1 MDIGKIGVVVGL
13 CASITAIVLYALSL
27 RGSRRLLWAARGA
40 YGATALSVLFCF
52 GRLMYL
58 VSHHRFE
65 FEYVFKYSSA
75 DLGWPW
81 NYAATWA
88 GQEGSFLL
96 WAFWTAVIGMLIVWK
111 GGKWENRVMPF
122 YISTLAFLFAIL

>member
-1 MDIGKIGVVVGL
+1 MDIGKIGVLVGL
-13 CASITAIVLYALSL
+13 VASLSAIVLYALSL
-27 RGSRRLLWAARGA
+27 RGNRRVLIAARLA
-40 YGATALSVLFCF
+40 YATTALSVFFCF

-65 FEYVFKYSSA
+65 FNYVFKYSSA

-96 WAFWTAVIGMLIVWK
+96 WAFWTAVIGALIVWK
-111 GGKWENRVMPF
+111 
-122 YISTLAFLFAIL
+122 